1 MRIIRYQ
8 QQRLPPQWG
17 WLQDEHVGPLS
28 GSPFEPYHRAEAEIS
43 LEKVEILAPVT
54 PGKIIAVGR
63 NYVEHAREHQVEV
76 PDTPLIFLKPPST
89 VIGANMPILIPPQ
102 SKRVD
107 YEAELAVVIGKKG
120 RWIDILRVDEY
131 VFGYCIG
138 NDVTAR
144 DLQENDKLWTRAK
157 GFDTFCPL
165 GPWIETHLDPSD
177 VLITTRVNGEIRQM
191 TSTREMVFNIP
202 QLIVYISSI
211 MTLNPGDVIL
221 SGTPSGVGQLNPG
234 DEIVIMIEGIG
245 ELKNSVAK
253 EMREKQ

>member
-1 MRIIRYQ
+1 MQIIRYQ
-8 QQRLPPQWG
+8 QQGLPPQWG

-28 GSPFEPYHRAEAEIS
+28 GSPYEPYHRAEAQIP
-43 LEKVEILAPVT
+43 LEKVKILAPAI

-89 VIGANMPILIPPQ
+89 VIGPNTQILLPPQ

-131 VFGYCIG
+131 IFGYCIG

-144 DLQENDKLWTRAK
+144 DLQENDKQWTRAK

-165 GPWIETHLDPSD
+165 GPWIETNLDPSD

-211 MTLNPGDVIL
+211 MTLSPGDVIL
-221 SGTPSGVGQLNPG
+221 SGTPAGVGQLNPG

-253 EMREKQ
+253 EMREK